1 MQKLAKI
8 IKNNYELLYC
18 FALLVIILV
27 VAISPKRYI
36 WATQNGLTVW
46 AKIVLPSLFLF
57 FVLTKAMLSMP
68 ASKRIF
74 AILDKPFGV
83 VYGTQKYGG
92 YVFFMSI
99 IAGYPIGAKLI
110 EELDSTGN
118 LTQKEAKSMIAYCSS
133 SGPMFII
140 GSISSQMF
148 GNIKLGI
155 VMYFSHILSCLI
167 NGLIY
172 KNKSKNSSIDIKIG
186 KINLKNAKNE
196 QKTGFDL
203 NKIMYDSILSIL
215 MVGGYISIC
224 FAGIEVLD
232 NFLSPIKM
240 LLMNNSAYNI
250 IAGCIKGVIEVT
262 TGCVSLSKICVDV
275 RLLCVVLTSLVTFG
289 GLSIHL
295 QSQMFLSKAKI
306 KYGYFLKIKL
316 TQTIIAA
323 ILSFVVGSL
332 LL

>member
-8 IKNNYELLYC
+8 IKNNYELLFC
-18 FALLVIILV
+18 FALLGIILV
-27 VAISPKRYI
+27 VAIMPNRYI
-36 WATQNGLTVW
+36 LATQNGLTVW

-57 FVLTKAMLSMP
+57 FVLTKAMLSLP
-68 ASKRIF
+68 ASKKMF
-74 AILDKPFGV
+74 AILDKPFGLI
-83 VYGTQKYGG
+83 YGTQKYGG

-110 EELDSTGN
+110 EELYSNGN
-118 LTQKEAKSMIAYCSS
+118 LSQKEAKSMIAYCSS

-140 GSISSQMF
+140 GSIASQMF
-148 GNIKLGI
+148 GNIRLGI
-155 VMYFSHILSCLI
+155 VIYFSHILSCLI

-172 KNKSKNSSIDIKIG
+172 KNKSKNSSFDIKIG
-186 KINLKNAKNE
+186 KNNPINTKNE
-196 QKTGFDL
+196 QKKGFDL

-224 FAGIEVLD
+224 FAGIEVL
-232 NFLSPIKM
+232 NSVLSPIKM
-240 LLMNNSAYNI
+240 LLINNCSYGI
-250 IAGCIKGVIEVT
+250 IAGCIKGIIEVT
-262 TGCVSLSKICVDV
+262 TGCVSLSKIGIDV

-306 KYGYFLKIKL
+306 KYSYFLKTKL

-323 ILSFVVGSL
+323 ILSFVLGSL